1 MIVSRTPFRISLFGG
16 GTDYPTWFREHGG
29 SVIGTAID
37 KYCYISV
44 RRLPPFFEHKSKIIY
59 SKVELVKDLAEIEH
73 PAVRGILSELGVT
86 DGVEIHHDADLPARS
101 GLGSSSSFTVGLL
114 NALYAL
120 NGRMISKRD
129 LGRQAIRIEQEVLK
143 EDVGCQDQLWASYGG
158 FNRFDFHPDGNF
170 SVVPFILPPARRAE
184 LAQSLMLFFTGF
196 SRFATDFA
204 QDQIKNMKSRK
215 NQLRMIRSLVDS
227 AADILLDPKT
237 PLRELGELMHQ
248 SWQIKRELADSVS
261 NSQIDDIY
269 DAGRDAGAVGGK
281 LLGAGGGG
289 FMVLLVDP
297 EKRSLVRERLRKL
310 IHVNVGFDSDG
321 SKIIVYQPDEILEA
335 NYNECARLPIVESG
349 RLALCSEHDQA
360 IDEVVDMR
368 E

>member
-1 MIVSRTPFRISLFGG
+1 MIISRTPFRISLFGG

-44 RRLPPFFEHKSKIIY
+44 RHLPPFFEHKSKIVY
-59 SKVELVKDLAEIEH
+59 SRVELVKETSEIEH
-73 PAVRGILSELGVT
+73 PAVRGILTDMAVT
-86 DGVEIHHDADLPARS
+86 DGLEIHHDADLPARS

-120 NGRMISKRD
+120 NARMISKRD
-129 LGRQAIRIEQEVLK
+129 LGREAIRIEQDVLK
-143 EDVGCQDQLWASYGG
+143 EDVGCQDQIWAAYGG
-158 FNRFDFHPDGNF
+158 FNRIDFHPDGSF
-170 SVVPFILPPARRAE
+170 SVLPFILPSARRAE

-196 SRFATDFA
+196 SRFASDFA
-204 QDQIKNMKSRK
+204 GEQIKNMNSRK

-227 AADILLDPKT
+227 AADILLDAKA

-248 SWQIKRELADSVS
+248 SWLIKRELAASVS
-261 NSQIDDIY
+261 NSQIDEIY
-269 DAGRDAGAVGGK
+269 EAGRDAGAVGGK

-297 EKRSLVRERLRKL
+297 EKRAAVRERLKKL
-310 IHVNVGFDSDG
+310 VHVNIGFDNDG
-321 SKIIVYQPDEILEA
+321 SKIVIYQPDEI
-335 NYNECARLPIVESG
+335 
-349 RLALCSEHDQA
+349 
-360 IDEVVDMR
+360 
-368 E
+368 